1 MSKPPHPRIPPAPE
15 PLRRTFDPWNSSST
29 GHQRADNRLA
39 GSTSWRASRTLKLK
53 HQFRAGEGG
62 GQRVFDTVGAGSRD
76 FGRDGR
82 KENGG
87 WEKGAPGLRP
97 KGWRDVG
104 LMLSQGS
111 RAELETQERE
121 KRKGKSEL
129 AEMTLVDVERGKK
142 EEEEEEEGKEEATK
156 KPHVESKKEEK
167 RGIFTGLCIYINGST
182 APTIS
187 DHKLKH
193 LLAEHGAHVSLA
205 LARRSVTHVIVGKP
219 NDGHG
224 AGAGGGLAAG
234 KIQKEILRVRGK
246 GVKFVGVEWVVESVR
261 AGKRLCEAGFRGV
274 GVAPGGVGSVYGLF
288 RKEKKEGEGVRGGD
302 GGNEGLKLKTGVG
315 GEGG

>member
-1 MSKPPHPRIPPAPE
+1 M
-15 PLRRTFDPWNSSST
+15 
-29 GHQRADNRLA
+29 
-39 GSTSWRASRTLKLK
+39 
-53 HQFRAGEGG
+53 
-62 GQRVFDTVGAGSRD
+62 GAGSRD

-104 LMLSQGS
+104 LMFSQES
-111 RAELETQERE
+111 RAELDTQERE

-142 EEEEEEEGKEEATK
+142 DEEEEEGEGATK
-156 KPHVESKKEEK
+156 KPHVENKKEEK

-193 LLAEHGAHVSLA
+193 LLAEHGAHVSLG

-246 GVKFVGVEWVVESVR
+246 GVKFVGVEWAVESVR

-274 GVAPGGVGSVYGLF
+274 GVAPGGVASVYGLF
-288 RKEKKEGEGVRGGD
+288 RKGKKEGEGVRGGD
-302 GGNEGLKLKTGVG
+302 GGVEGLKSKTGFGRAG
-315 GEGG
+315 G